1 MSRTLSPAQKA
12 QALAIRGLALTYIS
26 FMLLLPLGGLIWHA
40 SQRPVAEVLPLIS
53 DPVAIETYKLT
64 FGSAIASAVINTI
77 FGGILAWILTRYQFW
92 GKRLV
97 DGFGGFALR
106 HACGGGRNF
115 LWYRSI
121 PQKERSGSF
130 SRLNLGWISG
140 WRRWESMS

>member
-115 LWYRSI
+115 SGIALYPRRSD
-121 PQKERSGSF
+121 QAVF
-130 SRLNLGWISG
+130 LG
-140 WRRWESMS
+140 